1 MIIPW
6 NFLKLAMVLSRKR
19 GEILPEQPS
28 DYPLACVVSDS
39 QRVFNLP
46 QTDIIKQFSTR
57 IKRNTDGNQ

>member
-1 MIIPW
+1 MIVPW

-19 GEILPEQPS
+19 GEISPEQPS

-46 QTDIIKQFSTR
+46 QTDIYKTI
-57 IKRNTDGNQ
+57 